1 MKLLHGKLS
10 KTFPEKRNAN
20 FVSLVTLF
28 PNDKKKSKKQMKK
41 FFFFLIL

>member
-10 KTFPEKRNAN
+10 KTFPKKRNVN

-41 FFFFLIL
+41 FILKKL